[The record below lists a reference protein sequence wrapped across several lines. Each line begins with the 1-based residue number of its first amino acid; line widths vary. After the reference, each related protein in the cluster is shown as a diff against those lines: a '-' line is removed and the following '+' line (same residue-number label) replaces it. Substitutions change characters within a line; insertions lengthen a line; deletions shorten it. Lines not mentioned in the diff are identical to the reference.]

1 MIETNSGLM
10 VNKEE
15 PLKSAV
21 RCSVILSAGEKY
33 SRLSE
38 YLWTLS
44 KAGLVGDYELIV
56 INDRSLEI
64 NERQLGA
71 SLPKLKVM
79 NPAGPLTQKQWF
91 DMGAMA
97 AKGEYLLFV
106 RRFVDFEKL
115 LLEESIEDLET
126 SKEKVSISAN
136 NNFVLTKRLHYA
148 ISGGFTGL
156 FPSLDLGVGETR
168 LVKNYSV
175 KDKKGTVL
183 IVVCLF
189 ENNFGDILIYETI
202 NKKLRDAGFKT
213 EIVEVSQPLCQ
224 SKLIERA
231 NNCDFLYFAGG
242 GIIER
247 WAPEIITHF
256 DSLHKDIRVPYGVMG
271 LGTGVFDYGKFSNS
285 LKLFSENASFFYTRD
300 KESIETFR
308 EAGAHKLPVAGVD
321 VVFANDNLTKLKR
334 TGNGITA
341 SFRNVP
347 YTDVTGDLNW
357 SMWTDALRKI
367 GVQSLIRDC
376 HDAQK
381 KLRIPINN
389 GDILEQISASDIIVA
404 MRFHMIVAASM
415 IGVLTIPIN
424 YCPKIKR
431 LARQLGIENYCLEL
445 NDHDKLKPTLRHLKS
460 NEKTVRKDIETKVI
474 ELKSRTNEIINN
486 SIRTIEKNINEKR
499 ARQHEKEKQLHLV

>member
-38 YLWTLS
+38 YLWMLS

-71 SLPKLKVM
+71 SLPKLKVL
-79 NPAGPLTQKQWF
+79 NPAGPLTQKRWF

-115 LLEESIEDLET
+115 LLEESIKDLET

-136 NNFVLTKRLHYA
+136 NNFVLTKRLYYA
-148 ISGGFTGL
+148 IAGGFTGL
-156 FPSLDLGVGETR
+156 FPSLDLGVDDTR

-271 LGTGVFDYGKFSNS
+271 LGTGVFDYGKFS
-285 LKLFSENASFFYTRD
+285 THVR
-300 KESIETFR
+300 
-308 EAGAHKLPVAGVD
+308 PVC
-321 VVFANDNLTKLKR
+321 
-334 TGNGITA
+334 
-341 SFRNVP
+341 
-347 YTDVTGDLNW
+347 
-357 SMWTDALRKI
+357 I
-367 GVQSLIRDC
+367 G
-376 HDAQK
+376 
-381 KLRIPINN
+381 
-389 GDILEQISASDIIVA
+389 
-404 MRFHMIVAASM
+404 
-415 IGVLTIPIN
+415 TI
-424 YCPKIKR
+424 C
-431 LARQLGIENYCLEL
+431 A
-445 NDHDKLKPTLRHLKS
+445 
-460 NEKTVRKDIETKVI
+460 
-474 ELKSRTNEIINN
+474 
-486 SIRTIEKNINEKR
+486 
-499 ARQHEKEKQLHLV
+499 

>member
-1 MIETNSGLM
+1 MIETNLGLM
-10 VNKEE
+10 INKEAL
-15 PLKSAV
+15 LKSTV
-21 RCSVILSAGEKY
+21 RCSIILSAGEDY
-33 SRLSE
+33 SRLNE
-38 YLWTLS
+38 YLRTLS
-44 KAGLVGDYELIV
+44 KVGLAGDYELVV

-71 SLPKLKVM
+71 SVPELKVL
-79 NPAGPLTQKQWF
+79 NPAGPLTQKRWF

-115 LLEESIEDLET
+115 LLEESIKDLET

-156 FPSLDLGVGETR
+156 FPSLDLGVDETR

-271 LGTGVFDYGKFSNS
+271 LGTGVFDYGKFSSS

-308 EAGAHKLPVAGVD
+308 KAGAHKLPVAGVD

-334 TGNGITA
+334 TGKGITA

-357 SMWTDALRKI
+357 RMWTDALKKI
-367 GVQSLIRDC
+367 GVRSLIRDC
-376 HDAQK
+376 HNAQK

-415 IGVLTIPIN
+415 MGVLTIPIN

-431 LARQLGIENYCLEL
+431 LARQLGIEDYCLEL
-445 NDHDKLKPTLRHLKS
+445 NDHDKLEPTLRHLKS

-486 SIRTIEKNINEKR
+486 SIRTIEENINEKR
-499 ARQHEKEKQLHLV
+499 ARQHEKEK

>member
-1 MIETNSGLM
+1 MIETNLGLM
-10 VNKEE
+10 INKEAL
-15 PLKSAV
+15 LKSAV
-21 RCSVILSAGEKY
+21 RCSIILSAGEDY

-38 YLWTLS
+38 YLRTLS
-44 KAGLVGDYELIV
+44 KVGLAVDYELVV

-71 SLPKLKVM
+71 SVPELKVLH
-79 NPAGPLTQKQWF
+79 PAGPLTQKQWF

-106 RRFVDFEKL
+106 RRFVNFEKL
-115 LLEESIEDLET
+115 LLEESIKDLET
-126 SKEKVSISAN
+126 SREKMSISAN
-136 NNFVLTKRLHYA
+136 NNFVLAKRLYYA
-148 ISGGFTGL
+148 IAGGFTGL
-156 FPSLDLGVGETR
+156 FPNLDVGVDEAC
-168 LVKNYSV
+168 LVKRRNYSV

-183 IVVCLF
+183 LVVCLF

-213 EIVEVSQPLCQ
+213 KIVEVSQSLCQ

-231 NNCDFLYFAGG
+231 NNCDFLYFVGG

-247 WAPEIITHF
+247 WAPEIIEHF
-256 DSLHKDIRVPYGVMG
+256 DSLHNDIRVPYGVMG
-271 LGTGVFDYGKFSNS
+271 LSTGVFDYGKFSSS

-308 EAGAHKLPVAGVD
+308 KAGAHKLPVAGVD

-357 SMWTDALRKI
+357 SMWADALRKI
-367 GVQSLIRDC
+367 GVRSLMRDC
-376 HDAQK
+376 HNAQE
-381 KLRIPINN
+381 KLGIPINN
-389 GDILEQISASDIIVA
+389 DDILEQICTCDIIVA
-404 MRFHMIVAASM
+404 MRFHMIVLASM
-415 IGVLTIPIN
+415 MGVLPIPIS
-424 YCPKIKR
+424 YCPKVKR
-431 LARQLGIENYCLEL
+431 LAKQLGITDYCLEL
-445 NDHDKLKPTLRHLKS
+445 SDHHKLESTFLCLKS
-460 NEKTVRKDIETKVI
+460 NRYLVRNNLETKVLQLN
-474 ELKSRTNEIINN
+474 LKAKEIIKN
-486 SIRTIEKNINEKR
+486 SITIMEKSIN
-499 ARQHEKEKQLHLV
+499 AG